1 MDLSVKKSAD
11 MKTRIRMPHLKNEIL
26 PLVGVFMAMATSN
39 HVQAQKTEGFGRLTR
54 YAVKPDYLEQFRKSL
69 SDYVSQALAQE
80 GNIQAEAYYERDN
93 QSVLWLIERW
103 RNRNELERFGNSSQ
117 SRAIDSLTREA
128 RNMNAE
134 TYYVTD
140 LEPISKQQWRRAA
153 RAEDHPLTQML
164 FVDSKDGTQNEFKKT
179 YHVAMP
185 QFRSEPGVITYQ
197 LSQLLN
203 EDTKFVTY
211 EKFRSEEAFQYH
223 LKFPPIKPVID
234 YLHTRIKEQPFEK
247 QLHTLVEFA
256 PLTQN

>member
-1 MDLSVKKSAD
+1 
-11 MKTRIRMPHLKNEIL
+11 MKTRTRMPHLKNEMLIVVSIL
-26 PLVGVFMAMATSN
+26 MTLATSSR
-39 HVQAQKTEGFGRLTR
+39 VQAQKTEVIGRLTR
-54 YAVKPDYLEQFRKSL
+54 YAVKPSDQENFRRSL

-103 RNRNELERFGNSSQ
+103 RHRNELERFGDSPQ
-117 SRAIDSLTREA
+117 SKAIDSLKREA
-128 RNMNAE
+128 LSTNAE
-134 TYYVTD
+134 TYYLTD

-164 FVDSKDGTQNEFKKT
+164 FVDSKDGTQDEFKAA

-185 QFRSEPGVITYQ
+185 QFRSEPGVVTYQ
-197 LSQLLN
+197 VSQLRG

-234 YLHTRIKEQPFEK
+234 YLHTSIKEQPFEK
-247 QLHTLVEFA
+247 GLHTLVEFA
-256 PLTQN
+256 PLTRE